1 MIILLEVRLFCR
13 NTIYIHMHVCTSRMY
28 CVKYVKFICNIF
40 SHKNLKLHG
49 SSHAPHWGAV
59 FSSQSIYTITTLQVE
74 NYINW
79 NSYNNKITT
88 TATIKTNKWIKI
100 HYNMVNNKILSL
112 FLFSLFVL
120 FLQTIP
126 RILALWADFYYYGGE
141 FYLLIYS
148 RTLSLSSLHA
158 FAFHTIL
165 FYIYTY
171 VCIYGQH
178 NVYFYPGGKQCH
190 TVEENY
196 STLSSVVELP
206 ANIKCVCSQKN

>member
-1 MIILLEVRLFCR
+1 MIILVEVRLFCR
-13 NTIYIHMHVCTSRMY
+13 NTIHIHMHVCTSRMY

-49 SSHAPHWGAV
+49 SSHAPHWGTV
-59 FSSQSIYTITTLQVE
+59 FSSQSIYMITTLQVE

-112 FLFSLFVL
+112 FLFRCFVCFVFANNTANIGVVGW
-120 FLQTIP
+120 FL
-126 RILALWADFYYYGGE
+126 LLWGW
-141 FYLLIYS
+141 I
-148 RTLSLSSLHA
+148 LSSNLLSNT
-158 FAFHTIL
+158 FAIFAACFCFSYYSIL
-165 FYIYTY
+165 YIHTY
-171 VCIYGQH
+171 VCLYGQH
-178 NVYFYPGGKQCH
+178 IVYFYPGGKQCH

-196 STLSSVVELP
+196 STLSSVLE
-206 ANIKCVCSQKN
+206 ANIICFCSQKN